1 MGRKNLPIN
10 NFFIELSIALLKRD
24 IKPILLVHGKA
35 NYVDKQLRDYDN
47 ITVLSWPSISP
58 SLIRD
63 VVFLTRLIIREKPN
77 WIIANMRFQ
86 NIVLITSFILSV
98 PNVISWV
105 HTSFNNREQNSKRF
119 DWLYR
124 RLKGALLKTSNK
136 IIPVSK
142 FLGEIVQQRYRL
154 NKNNIYPINNVLKDS
169 FENVRA
175 YESVKKNTIICVGR
189 LVSEKGHR
197 ILFYAFKDL
206 INNGYL
212 VNLSIIGDGPLRKS
226 LKKLSQQLEISD
238 YCTFYGNIAHN
249 EVISR
254 IKNSFCTVIPSAYE
268 GLPYVLLESMA
279 LEKPIIASR
288 IDSIK
293 EVIKDGYE
301 GLLFHPGDSS
311 DLLKKL
317 SLIIENKTLREK
329 IKQNARKKFKNYY
342 CLGRQMPIII
352 NKILD

>member
-124 RLKGALLKTSNK
+124 RLKGGLLKTSNK

-169 FENVRA
+169 FENVMA

-197 ILFYAFKDL
+197 ILFYAFKECHSNKL
-206 INNGYL
+206 EPYQY
-212 VNLSIIGDGPLRKS
+212 GD
-226 LKKLSQQLEISD
+226 
-238 YCTFYGNIAHN
+238 
-249 EVISR
+249 
-254 IKNSFCTVIPSAYE
+254 
-268 GLPYVLLESMA
+268 
-279 LEKPIIASR
+279 
-288 IDSIK
+288 
-293 EVIKDGYE
+293 
-301 GLLFHPGDSS
+301 
-311 DLLKKL
+311 
-317 SLIIENKTLREK
+317 
-329 IKQNARKKFKNYY
+329 
-342 CLGRQMPIII
+342 
-352 NKILD
+352 